1 MRLFKKRESVTSPTK
16 EKVAGKFAAAILKTQ
31 GRWAAYLNRVT
42 ANWSPFQKKR
52 ALILFCIVMGANSGI
67 ALYKGFNGNAGKNAA
82 ALLPDK
88 VNVVTLPQDTLV
100 NHAIRTRMKAL
111 SLAIDSM
118 SKTDSGRVWLANL
131 KSSRPGLWDSMQ
143 TAIRY
148 YR

>member
-1 MRLFKKRESVTSPTK
+1 MQLFKKKQRVPSPTK
-16 EKVAGKFAAAILKTQ
+16 KKVAGRFAATILKTQ

-42 ANWSPFQKKR
+42 ANWSPFQKKL
-52 ALILFCIVMGANSGI
+52 ALVLFCAVMGANSGI
-67 ALYKGFNGNAGKNAA
+67 ALYKGFNAKSESNTV

-88 VNVVTLPQDTLV
+88 IKAVSLPQDTLV
-100 NHAIRTRMKAL
+100 DHTIRMRMEAL

-118 SKTDSGRVWLANL
+118 SKTDSGRVWLADL

-148 YR
+148 YK